1 MSKPRIDR
9 ATGEINSEYS
19 NIDQNDIT
27 EFIMNKD
34 KLLIQLVRFI
44 DHSVEALCIVKD
56 LKSDLNKLAP
66 LVKNIKKYVHRE
78 NPQ

>member
-19 NIDQNDIT
+19 NIVQNDIT

-44 DHSVEALCIVKD
+44 DHSVEVLGIVKD
-56 LKSDLNKLAP
+56 FKSDIDKLVP
-66 LVKNIKKYVHRE
+66 LVKNTKK
-78 NPQ
+78 

>member
-44 DHSVEALCIVKD
+44 DHSVEVLGIVKD
-56 LKSDLNKLAP
+56 LKSDIDKLVP
-66 LVKNIKKYVHRE
+66 LVKNTK
-78 NPQ
+78 NNC

>member
-19 NIDQNDIT
+19 NIVQNDIT

-34 KLLIQLVRFI
+34 KLLIQLVSFI
-44 DHSVEALCIVKD
+44 DHSVEVLGIVKD
-56 LKSDLNKLAP
+56 LKSDIEKLVP
-66 LVKNIKKYVHRE
+66 LVKNTK
-78 NPQ
+78 NNC

>member
-34 KLLIQLVRFI
+34 KLLIQLVSFI
-44 DHSVEALCIVKD
+44 DHSVDVLGIVKD
-56 LKSDLNKLAP
+56 FKSDIEKLVP
-66 LVKNIKKYVHRE
+66 LVKNTKK
-78 NPQ
+78 

>member
-19 NIDQNDIT
+19 NIVQNDIT

-34 KLLIQLVRFI
+34 KLLIQLVSFI
-44 DHSVEALCIVKD
+44 DHSVDVLGIVKD
-56 LKSDLNKLAP
+56 FKSDIEKLVP
-66 LVKNIKKYVHRE
+66 LVKNTKKYIFL
-78 NPQ
+78 Q

>member
-19 NIDQNDIT
+19 NIVQNDIT

-34 KLLIQLVRFI
+34 KLLIQLVSFI
-44 DHSVEALCIVKD
+44 DHSVEVLGILKD
-56 LKSDLNKLAP
+56 LKSDIEKLVP
-66 LVKNIKKYVHRE
+66 LVKKTKK
-78 NPQ
+78 